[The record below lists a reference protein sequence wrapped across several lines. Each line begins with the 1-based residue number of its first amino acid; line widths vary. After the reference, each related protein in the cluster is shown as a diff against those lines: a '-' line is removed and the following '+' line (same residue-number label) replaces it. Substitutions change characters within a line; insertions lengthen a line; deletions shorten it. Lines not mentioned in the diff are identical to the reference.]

1 MQDAKVGFKK
11 LNDES
16 FIRLKNNINLKQSPS
31 NKNTKNKNKQGKRKA
46 GKQCYTI
53 TQICRLTFV
62 TRKMR

>member
-11 LNDES
+11 INDES
-16 FIRLKNNINLKQSPS
+16 FIRLKNNTNLKQSPS

-46 GKQCYTI
+46 GKQCYTT